1 MASPQIRNQGTLGG
15 NLAQDT
21 RCWYYRDGWNCYR
34 AGGNICYADTPTA
47 MNREHCIL
55 GASRCVAV
63 NPSDTA
69 PALVALDAQMD
80 IRSSAGMRSVPA
92 EQFFVGPDVDIMR
105 MTVLEP
111 NDLLAAVRV
120 PGTWAGARFYFEKS
134 RDRQV
139 WDFALASVA
148 SAARITNG
156 VVEDIRIAVNG
167 VAPTPLRL
175 RAAEDAVRGRQLT
188 DEVAAQAGEAAI
200 GGVRPLAHNGYKV
213 ALLRNLVTRSVPGRR
228 GVGWNSSSGAPIPGG
243 RRCSCASPGTSSTW
257 RSGPGLRSSR
267 SISSTRSSGCRGWPA
282 PTAREPSRRAAAN
295 VPARITRHTAAARY
309 FHWVMAAS
317 MIALLITG
325 FFPIVGIQFPWLTIH
340 WVAGVLL
347 TVSIVYHMVHATF
360 FLDFWSIWILP
371 SDLAEAWNR
380 IRRQAG
386 QQTAPIRKHGKYP
399 LDHKLYHLAVTLA
412 GLAVIGTGIVLMLRI
427 DSVFWPRN
435 AYFLADE
442 TWGLMYVIHGL
453 GGVLFVTL
461 TLTHVYF
468 AVRPD
473 KFWLTKSML
482 LGYVDRDRY
491 LEHHDPERWVVSRES
506 NKG

>member
-1 MASPQIRNQGTLGG
+1 MAVIRDMMPAFQLFQPTTTDEALGLLDQYQEQAWVLAGGLDSFDWLKDRVKRPAAVVDLGGVEELSAIRSATGGGLTIGAMAKLREVVRHPDVQSQYGLLAEAAGLVASPQIRNQGTLGG

-69 PALVALDAQMD
+69 PALVALDAEMD
-80 IRSSAGMRSVPA
+80 IRSSAGTRSVPA

-139 WDFALASVA
+139 WDFALAAVA

-156 VVEDIRIAVNG
+156 VIEDIRIAVNG

-213 ALLRNLVTRSVPGRR
+213 ALLRNLVTRSVR
-228 GVGWNSSSGAPIPGG
+228 GG
-243 RRCSCASPGTSSTW
+243 
-257 RSGPGLRSSR
+257 
-267 SISSTRSSGCRGWPA
+267 
-282 PTAREPSRRAAAN
+282 
-295 VPARITRHTAAARY
+295 
-309 FHWVMAAS
+309 
-317 MIALLITG
+317 
-325 FFPIVGIQFPWLTIH
+325 
-340 WVAGVLL
+340 
-347 TVSIVYHMVHATF
+347 
-360 FLDFWSIWILP
+360 
-371 SDLAEAWNR
+371 EA
-380 IRRQAG
+380 
-386 QQTAPIRKHGKYP
+386 
-399 LDHKLYHLAVTLA
+399 
-412 GLAVIGTGIVLMLRI
+412 
-427 DSVFWPRN
+427 
-435 AYFLADE
+435 
-442 TWGLMYVIHGL
+442 
-453 GGVLFVTL
+453 
-461 TLTHVYF
+461 
-468 AVRPD
+468 
-473 KFWLTKSML
+473 
-482 LGYVDRDRY
+482 
-491 LEHHDPERWVVSRES
+491 
-506 NKG
+506 